1 MQTLLK
7 FSKAVDYLTERM
19 GDIANWVVLITVVIG
34 FYNVFVRYIGR
45 FIGLNLS
52 SNVYI
57 ELQWYLY
64 SIIFFLGFGYILKHG
79 INVRVDILYAQWS
92 EKTQAMIDFW
102 ATLLLLVPF
111 CIIGLYVTYAPVLT
125 SWGLRPNGTW
135 GTWEVSPDPSGL
147 PRAPIKTM
155 IIVAFVLMLLQAIS
169 QLIKYWAVIIG
180 HHEVREILEAETER
194 LKL

>member
-1 MQTLLK
+1 LQTLLK

-155 IIVAFVLMLLQAIS
+155 IIVAFVLMLLQTIS

>member
-1 MQTLLK
+1 LQTLLK

>member
-1 MQTLLK
+1 
-7 FSKAVDYLTERM
+7 M

-155 IIVAFVLMLLQAIS
+155 IIVAFVLMLLQTIS